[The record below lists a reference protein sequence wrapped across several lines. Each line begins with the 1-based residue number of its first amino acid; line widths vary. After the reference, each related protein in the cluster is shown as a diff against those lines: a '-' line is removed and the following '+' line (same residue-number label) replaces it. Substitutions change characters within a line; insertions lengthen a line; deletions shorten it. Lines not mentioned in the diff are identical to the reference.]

1 MTLKILLN
9 IMILTKCII
18 LNKIEIPNKNK
29 SLFHINVGVVQAL
42 WSRGWGG
49 QRVHLRPPKF
59 SFDVLDVLFFS
70 DESFKCALFTRSNQ
84 RCT

>member
-49 QRVHLRPPKF
+49 GAEGASAPPK
-59 SFDVLDVLFFS
+59 VLFRCS
-70 DESFKCALFTRSNQ
+70 RCALFF
-84 RCT
+84 